1 MENKL
6 EDLVSRRLP
15 SSFLRF
21 LRFLRVLLTDQ
32 VTHEGGNSWGYVD
45 DDDDDADDDAVFIC
59 WYEYILRLRIR
70 RDALGAILI

>member
-1 MENKL
+1 MGNKL
-6 EDLVSRRLP
+6 EDLASRRLP
-15 SSFLRF
+15 SSF

>member
-21 LRFLRVLLTDQ
+21 LRVHRTDL
-32 VTHEGGNSWGYVD
+32 VADEGGNSWGYID
-45 DDDDDADDDAVFIC
+45 DDDDDADDDAAFI
-59 WYEYILRLRIR
+59 
-70 RDALGAILI
+70 